1 MTRTDRE
8 GELQGGGQGGRESS
22 LPASLPDLP
31 ALNSDN
37 TDQGGETKIRAGT
50 PKPQENDVRSGAG
63 RPPSLPV
70 GDSQTERHV
79 SRYVTRTARA
89 REHLFALYRS
99 GQATDAELQQ
109 AHRAYDEA
117 AEAEGVQ
124 AVVDAV
130 GALTDEQRHIL
141 AVLLAPNAA
150 WNSAVPRPRKPID

>member
-1 MTRTDRE
+1 MTTAERE
-8 GELQGGGQGGRESS
+8 GGAQGGGQGGRESS
-22 LPASLPDLP
+22 LPASLPKLP
-31 ALNSDN
+31 ALNSDD
-37 TDQGGETKIRAGT
+37 TDQGGEPKIRAGT
-50 PKPQENDVRSGAG
+50 PEPQENDVRSEAG
-63 RPPSLPV
+63 RPPSLPD
-70 GDSQTERHV
+70 GGSQPERHV

-99 GQATDAELQQ
+99 GRATDAELQD

-130 GALTDEQRHIL
+130 GALTAEQRHIL

-150 WNSAVPRPRKPID
+150 WNSTVPHPRKPVD